1 MMSFKDE
8 FRKEREMHIRA
19 AQEVIKLASLE
30 MINYV
35 ITKSPVG
42 NPEELWKN
50 PAPKG
55 YVGGRFRSNWFLTK
69 SKPSVKVNY
78 DFDSIRS
85 EGAIIQEYSA
95 RILGQYSEKWI
106 LTNNLDYARPIDNGH
121 STQAPNGVTAPAR
134 LHVNSKIPELTR
146 IANQKY
152 GIS

>member
-8 FRKEREMHIRA
+8 FRKEREKHIRA
-19 AQEVIKLASLE
+19 AQEVVKLAAIE
-30 MINYV
+30 MVNYV
-35 ITKSPVG
+35 ITASPVG
-42 NPEELWKN
+42 NTDLWKTAY
-50 PAPKG
+50 PPKF
-55 YVGGRFRSNWFLTK
+55 YVGGRFRSNWILTK
-69 SKPSVKVNY
+69 SKPS
-78 DFDSIRS
+78 IRTTETIRP

-95 RILGQYSEKWI
+95 RILGEYSEKWI
-106 LTNNLDYARPIDNGH
+106 LTNNLPYAKRIDNGW

>member
-1 MMSFKDE
+1 MMSFKND
-8 FRKEREMHIRA
+8 FNKERKAHISA
-19 AQEVIKLASLE
+19 AREVFKLAAIE
-30 MINYV
+30 MVNYV
-35 ITKSPVG
+35 ITASPVG

-69 SKPSVKVNY
+69 SKPSVKVDY
-78 DFDSIRS
+78 DYDSIRE
-85 EGAIIQEYSA
+85 EGEIIQEYSA
-95 RILGQYSEKWI
+95 RVLGEYSEKWI
-106 LTNNLDYARPIDNGH
+106 LTNNLNYAKPLDNGW
-121 STQAPNGVTAPAR
+121 STQAVNGVTAPAR